1 MTIKDVKVRM
11 SRIGIHKPGEPKKVM
26 YMPLTTI
33 TYNETD
39 EPYSL
44 LLGGS
49 FVKKRYYKGFV
60 ICKSFF
66 VGITKDEYLIYDEK
80 GEYLAAVL
88 VETVG
93 KVIQANED
101 YFVCLKD
108 HTIHGIDSKG
118 AIIASKELTDE
129 ELKSLTQ

>member
-1 MTIKDVKVRM
+1 MTIKDVKVKM
-11 SRIGIHKPGEPKKVM
+11 SKIGVNKPGEPRKVL
-26 YMPLTTI
+26 YMPITTI

-44 LLGGS
+44 FLGGN
-49 FVKKRYYKGFV
+49 FVKKSFYKGFI
-60 ICKSFF
+60 ICKTFF
-66 VGITKDEYLIYDEK
+66 VGITEDEYLIYDEK
-80 GEYLAAVL
+80 GEYVAAVS

-93 KVIQANED
+93 KAIQANEG

-108 HTIHGIDSKG
+108 HTIYGIDAKG

-129 ELKSLTQ
+129 ELISLTE

>member
-11 SRIGIHKPGEPKKVM
+11 SKVGLRKSGEPRKVL
-26 YMPLTTI
+26 YMALAKI
-33 TYNETD
+33 TYNETN

-44 LLGGS
+44 MLGGN
-49 FVKKRYYKGFV
+49 FVKKSYYKGFI
-60 ICKSFF
+60 ICKTFF
-66 VGITKDEYLIYDEK
+66 AGITEDEYLIYDEK
-80 GEYLAAVL
+80 GEHVATVS

-93 KVIQANED
+93 KVIQANEN

-108 HTIHGIDSKG
+108 HTVYGIDAKG

-129 ELKSLTQ
+129 ELTSLTQ

>member
-1 MTIKDVKVRM
+1 MTIKDVKVKL
-11 SRIGIHKPGEPKKVM
+11 SKVGVNKPGEPRKVL
-26 YMPLTTI
+26 YMPIATI

-49 FVKKRYYKGFV
+49 FVKKSYYKGFI
-60 ICKSFF
+60 ICKTFF
-66 VGITKDEYLIYDEK
+66 VGITEDEYLLYDEK
-80 GEYLAAVL
+80 CEYMAAVL

-93 KVIQANED
+93 KAIQANEGF
-101 YFVCLKD
+101 FVCLKD
-108 HTIHGIDSKG
+108 HTIYGINAKG

-129 ELKSLTQ
+129 ELTNLTK